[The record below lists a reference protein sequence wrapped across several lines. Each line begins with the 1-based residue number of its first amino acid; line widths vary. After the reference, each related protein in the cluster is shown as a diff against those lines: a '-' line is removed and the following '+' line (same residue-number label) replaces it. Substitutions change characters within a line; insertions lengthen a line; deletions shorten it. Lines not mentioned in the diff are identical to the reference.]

1 MLRRAF
7 IVQVGLP
14 LRVLVQRV
22 MVSSPELEALGR
34 RALGCFRVL

>member
-7 IVQVGLP
+7 IVQVG
-14 LRVLVQRV
+14 
-22 MVSSPELEALGR
+22 VSSPELEALGR